1 MRWLLGGEQLTGK
14 GMGRIGCC
22 VAYVEARGERKDGDA
37 VGDGKSGFFRLIS
50 RLRTLDGG
58 GSGGL

>member
-37 VGDGKSGFFRLIS
+37 VGDGKSGFFPPY
-50 RLRTLDGG
+50 
-58 GSGGL
+58 